1 MMSDVEIVLAA
12 YVRMAYNFWPV
23 IVAFIGFMA
32 WEWLQEPRQ
41 PKIAEIKKN
50 NNIR

>member
-1 MMSDVEIVLAA
+1 MSDVEIVLAA
-12 YVRMAYNFWPV
+12 YAKIAYNFWPV

-41 PKIAEIKKN
+41 PRMAKNKKR